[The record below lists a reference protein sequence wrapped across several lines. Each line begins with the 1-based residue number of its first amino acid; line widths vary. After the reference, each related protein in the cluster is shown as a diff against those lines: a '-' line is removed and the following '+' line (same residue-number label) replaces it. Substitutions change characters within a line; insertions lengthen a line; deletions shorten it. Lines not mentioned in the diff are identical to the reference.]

1 MLHKVQ
7 LIFFDFAP
15 IFLLPDS
22 KKENLLSWSQL
33 VDMSNCRH
41 CFVLWGSQAKRAG
54 KPLKYKTARECLS
67 YTACING
74 SASVSRMCACLRT
87 MYVWVFFFFSF
98 NTQKDKKDK
107 ERKVQRKV
115 TRKKLAENQTA
126 AGQRERT
133 ELLNLVRVSS
143 TTTLT
148 VDTQSKLSSTLN
160 TAWRTH
166 QVPLFV
172 SITADTG
179 TCTHTLRPTLEHGN
193 V

>member
-1 MLHKVQ
+1 MGVTSQKGWKTTEIQNCPGVSVLHCMYKR
-7 LIFFDFAP
+7 F
-15 IFLLPDS
+15 
-22 KKENLLSWSQL
+22 
-33 VDMSNCRH
+33 
-41 CFVLWGSQAKRAG
+41 CFCVKNVCVFTDNVCVG
-54 KPLKYKTARECLS
+54 
-67 YTACING
+67 
-74 SASVSRMCACLRT
+74 
-87 MYVWVFFFFSF
+87 FFFFSF

-166 QVPLFV
+166 QVALFV